1 MWLPNSDQQLR
12 NRREMNFFI
21 YMAMIS
27 NFLIS
32 NKQEQRK
39 LEKSIRKR
47 RTKIKAVRRQF
58 LVSFPY
64 KRTDMHACR
73 NIIHRGD
80 IIALVAKFEFL
91 K

>member
-32 NKQEQRK
+32 KKQEQRK
-39 LEKSIRKR
+39 FIRG
-47 RTKIKAVRRQF
+47 QN
-58 LVSFPY
+58 FPH
-64 KRTDMHACR
+64 DEHA
-73 NIIHRGD
+73 
-80 IIALVAKFEFL
+80 ALYV
-91 K
+91 